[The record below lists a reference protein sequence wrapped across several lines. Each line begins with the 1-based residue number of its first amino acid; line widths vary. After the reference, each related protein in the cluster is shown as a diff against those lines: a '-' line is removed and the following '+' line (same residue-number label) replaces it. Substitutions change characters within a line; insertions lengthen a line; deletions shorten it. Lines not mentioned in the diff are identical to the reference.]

1 MIPSLGGMLS
11 RWVEIRLISYFR
23 NGYGIFFIRTRAQR
37 TYCEEAW
44 TAWSTQCQVS
54 SGCWD
59 YGKPCLHISALKK
72 KIQKKLRSNGWHDAK
87 CRQVAGIMV
96 RDVYIITYQRVE
108 NIFQK
113 ELRFLKNFDSEFIL
127 CWKHFSIGDNR
138 MRHRWKCHEAFDT

>member
-59 YGKPCLHISALKK
+59 YGKPCLHISALKTFFRRSYVF
-72 KIQKKLRSNGWHDAK
+72 LRSLTMNLFS
-87 CRQVAGIMV
+87 
-96 RDVYIITYQRVE
+96 VE
-108 NIFQK
+108 NISRLLTIECDIGGNVMRRSIPK
-113 ELRFLKNFDSEFIL
+113 RHIFDAAQ
-127 CWKHFSIGDNR
+127 G
-138 MRHRWKCHEAFDT
+138 HRICVAEISVRCIHISVFN